1 MTGLRPQLLLDLP
14 AGLAAVRLDA
24 AGEPLDVQARR
35 LVEDL
40 QTSDHPVA
48 EVEQTVRGIIGILD
62 LLGALNVALTGKFA
76 VATPEGP
83 ATATVVVAMHPLQ
96 VEDPDAAAADLSG
109 LAAAIR
115 EIVQR
120 RARYSETRVVTLPAG
135 PAVVGV
141 VLGEFRLPPERTGSD
156 ADVVVPSYRVQILIP
171 LPTGEHLLA
180 LDVSTTSAYGWPTIA
195 RYAVAAAGSV
205 RFDGAG

>member
-1 MTGLRPQLLLDLP
+1 MTVPRPQLLLDLP

-35 LVEDL
+35 LVEGL
-40 QTSDHPVA
+40 RTSGHPVA
-48 EVEQTVRGIIGILD
+48 DVEQTVRDVIGVLD
-62 LLGALNVALTGKFA
+62 MLAALNVALTGKFA
-76 VATPEGP
+76 VATPEGL

-96 VEDPDAAAADLSG
+96 VEDPEAAAADLSG
-109 LAAAIR
+109 LAAAVR

-120 RARYSETRVVTLPAG
+120 RAPYLGARVVTLPAG

-141 VLGEFRLPPERTGSD
+141 VLGEFRFPPERTGSD
-156 ADVVVPSYRVQILIP
+156 VDVVVPTYRVQFLIP
-171 LPTGEHLLA
+171 LPTGQHLLA
-180 LDVSTTSAYGWPTIA
+180 LDVSTTSADGWPTIA
-195 RYAVAAAGSV
+195 RHAVAAAGSV

>member
-1 MTGLRPQLLLDLP
+1 VTGLRPQLLLDLP

-62 LLGALNVALTGKFA
+62 LLGALNVGLAGKFA

-96 VEDPDAAAADLSG
+96 VEDPEAAAADLSG

>member
-1 MTGLRPQLLLDLP
+1 MTGLRPQGLLDLP

-96 VEDPDAAAADLSG
+96 VEDPEAAAADLSG

-205 RFDGAG
+205 RFEGAG

>member
-1 MTGLRPQLLLDLP
+1 MTGLRPQVLLDLP

-35 LVEDL
+35 LVEGL
-40 QTSDHPVA
+40 QTSDHPVPD
-48 EVEQTVRGIIGILD
+48 VEQTVRGVIGILD

-96 VEDPDAAAADLSG
+96 VEDPEAAAADLAG
-109 LAAAIR
+109 LATAVR

-120 RARYSETRVVTLPAG
+120 RAPYSETRVVALPAG

-156 ADVVVPSYRVQILIP
+156 AEVVIPSYRVQILIP

-195 RYAVAAAGSV
+195 RHAVAAAGSV

>member
-1 MTGLRPQLLLDLP
+1 VTGLRPQLLLDLP

-24 AGEPLDVQARR
+24 AGEPLDVKARR
-35 LVEDL
+35 LVEGL

-62 LLGALNVALTGKFA
+62 LLGALNVGLAGKFA

-120 RARYSETRVVTLPAG
+120 RAPYSETRVVTLPAG